1 MLVFIS
7 LKLLE
12 GDKMDITKRIDPD
25 LLPSIEMIPVDG
37 SFNFDDL
44 PAAREMSTQ
53 MFSEMAAQMPP
64 VEGVDSKDLSIPGPE
79 GAPEITARLY
89 SPMNISD
96 SRPGMLWI
104 HGGGYILG
112 DLDVDDY
119 NLRQMCVNTGCVIL
133 STNYRLAPEDPF
145 PAPVEDC
152 YASLKWLVKNSKNLN
167 IDKSRIAIGGGSAG
181 GGLAAGLVIMTR
193 DRGEIDVA
201 FQLLVYPMIDDRNIT
216 PSSHT
221 ITDPRTW
228 DREKN
233 IFAWKA
239 YLGDTVEG
247 GEVSPYAAAARS
259 EDLSGL
265 PPAYIAVGELD
276 LFLDED
282 IEYAQRLLQA
292 GVSTELHVY
301 PGATHGFD
309 SILTAAVSKRFI
321 EERDRAVIKALY

>member
-1 MLVFIS
+1 
-7 LKLLE
+7 
-12 GDKMDITKRIDPD
+12 
-25 LLPSIEMIPVDG
+25 
-37 SFNFDDL
+37 
-44 PAAREMSTQ
+44 MSTK
-53 MFSEMAAQMPP
+53 MFSEMASLMPP
-64 VEGVDSKDLSIPGPE
+64 VEGVESRDLSIPGPD
-79 GAPEITARLY
+79 GAHDIIARLDT
-89 SPMNISD
+89 PENMPGNN
-96 SRPGMLWI
+96 PGMLWV

-119 NLRQMCVNTGCVIL
+119 NLRRICSGTGCIIL
-133 STNYRLAPEDPF
+133 STNYRLDPEDPF

-152 YASLKWLVKNSKNLN
+152 YASLKWLVENSENLG

-181 GGLAAGLVIMTR
+181 GGLAAGLALMTR

-239 YLGDTVEG
+239 YLGDSAKDG
-247 GEVSPYAAAARS
+247 NVSPYAAAARA

-282 IEYAQRLLQA
+282 IEYAQRLMQA

-309 SILTAAVSKRFI
+309 SVITAAVSRRFMS
-321 EERDRAVIKALY
+321 ERDRAIMKALY

>member
-1 MLVFIS
+1 
-7 LKLLE
+7 
-12 GDKMDITKRIDPD
+12 MDLSKRIDPE
-25 LLPSIEMIPVDG
+25 LLPSIEMIPADD

-44 PAAREMSTQ
+44 PAAREMSTR
-53 MFSEMAAQMPP
+53 MFAEMAAQMPP
-64 VEGVDSKDLSIPGPE
+64 VEGVDFSERSIPGPG
-79 GAPEITARLY
+79 GAPDVPIRVYTPKDL
-89 SPMNISD
+89 SGSK
-96 SRPGMLWI
+96 PGMLWI

-112 DLDVDDY
+112 DLDIDDHS
-119 NLRQMCVNTGCVIL
+119 LRQMSVNTGCVIVA
-133 STNYRLAPEDPF
+133 TDYRLAPENPF
-145 PAPVEDC
+145 PAPIEDC
-152 YASLKWLVKNSKNLN
+152 YASLKWMVENSESLG

-181 GGLAAGLVIMTR
+181 GGLAAGLAIMTR
-193 DRGEIDVA
+193 DRGEIELA
-201 FQLLVYPMIDDRNIT
+201 FQLLVYPMVDDRNIT
-216 PSSHT
+216 PSSHA
-221 ITDPRTW
+221 INDPRTW

-233 IFAWKA
+233 IFAWNA
-239 YLGDTVEG
+239 YLGDSIEDG
-247 GEVSPYAAAARS
+247 SVSPYAAAARA

-321 EERDRAVIKALY
+321 AERDRAIIKALF

>member
-1 MLVFIS
+1 
-7 LKLLE
+7 
-12 GDKMDITKRIDPD
+12 MDLTKRIDPE
-25 LLPSIEMIPVDG
+25 LLPSIEMIPADG

-44 PAAREMSTQ
+44 PAARVMSTQ

-64 VEGVDSKDLSIPGPE
+64 VEGVNSKDLSIPGPE

-89 SPMNISD
+89 KPKNGMESK
-96 SRPGMLWI
+96 PGMLWI

-112 DLDVDDY
+112 DLDVDDH
-119 NLRQMCVNTGCVIL
+119 NLRQMCINTGCVIL

-152 YASLKWLVKNSKNLN
+152 YASLKWLVENSETLG

-181 GGLAAGLVIMTR
+181 GGLAAGLAIMAR
-193 DRGEIDVA
+193 DRGEIEIV
-201 FQLLVYPMIDDRNIT
+201 FQLLIYPMIDDRNIT

-239 YLGDTVEG
+239 YLGEMPDSG
-247 GEVSPYAAAARS
+247 KVSPYAAPARA

-292 GVSTELHVY
+292 GVPTELHVY

-309 SILTAAVSKRFI
+309 SILTAEVSKRFI
-321 EERDRAVIKALY
+321 EERDRAVIEALF

>member
-1 MLVFIS
+1 
-7 LKLLE
+7 
-12 GDKMDITKRIDPD
+12 MDLTKRIDPE
-25 LLPSIEMIPVDG
+25 LLPSIEMIPADG

-44 PAAREMSTQ
+44 PAAREMSAK

-64 VEGVDSKDLSIPGPE
+64 VDGVESQDLKIPGPA
-79 GAPEITARLY
+79 GAPDITARLY
-89 SPMNISD
+89 KPKDLSGSK
-96 SRPGMLWI
+96 PGMLWI

-133 STNYRLAPEDPF
+133 STNYRLAPENPF
-145 PAPVEDC
+145 PDPVEDC
-152 YASLKWLVKNSKNLN
+152 YTSLKWMVKNSESLG

-193 DRGEIDVA
+193 DRGEIEVV
-201 FQLLVYPMIDDRNIT
+201 FQLLIYPMLDDRNIT
-216 PSSHT
+216 LSSHT
-221 ITDPRTW
+221 ITDQRTW

-239 YLGDTVEG
+239 YLGDSAKDG
-247 GEVSPYAAAARS
+247 NVSPYAAAARAK
-259 EDLSGL
+259 DLSGL

-301 PGATHGFD
+301 PGAIHGFD
-309 SILTAAVSKRFI
+309 SILTASVSKRFR
-321 EERDRAVIKALY
+321 EERDSAVRKVLF

>member
-1 MLVFIS
+1 
-7 LKLLE
+7 
-12 GDKMDITKRIDPD
+12 MDLIKRIDPE

-37 SFNFDDL
+37 LFNFDDL
-44 PAAREMSTQ
+44 PAARELSTQ
-53 MFSEMAAQMPP
+53 MFSQMAAQMPP
-64 VEGVDSKDLSIPGPE
+64 VEGVESQDLKIPGPS
-79 GAPEITARLY
+79 GAHEITARLY
-89 SPMNISD
+89 TPKNLSGSK
-96 SRPGMLWI
+96 PGMLWI

-119 NLRQMCVNTGCVIL
+119 NLRQMCLNTGCVIL

-152 YASLKWLVKNSKNLN
+152 YASLQWLFGNSESLG
-167 IDKSRIAIGGGSAG
+167 IDKSRIAVGGGSAG

-193 DRGEIDVA
+193 DRGEMDVA
-201 FQLLVYPMIDDRNIT
+201 FQLLIYPMLDDRNIT

-221 ITDPRTW
+221 INDQRTW
-228 DREKN
+228 NREKN

-239 YLGDTVEG
+239 YLGDSAKDG
-247 GEVSPYAAAARS
+247 NVSPYAAAARA

-309 SILTAAVSKRFI
+309 SILTASVSKRLRA
-321 EERDRAVIKALY
+321 ERDNAVRKALFQQAIHRLHLDSR

>member
-1 MLVFIS
+1 
-7 LKLLE
+7 
-12 GDKMDITKRIDPD
+12 MDLTKRIDPE
-25 LLPSIEMIPVDG
+25 LLPSIEIIPADG

-44 PAAREMSTQ
+44 PAAREMSTL
-53 MFSEMAAQMPP
+53 MFSQMAAQMPP
-64 VEGVDSKDLSIPGPE
+64 VEGVDSQDLTIQGPA

-89 SPMNISD
+89 SPKN
-96 SRPGMLWI
+96 RTGNKPAMLWI

-119 NLRQMCVNTGCVIL
+119 NLRQMCVNTGCIIL
-133 STNYRLAPEDPF
+133 STNYRLAPENPF

-152 YASLKWLVKNSKNLN
+152 YASLKWLVKNSEDLGV
-167 IDKSRIAIGGGSAG
+167 DKSRIAIGGGSAG
-181 GGLAAGLVIMTR
+181 GGLAAGLAIMTR
-193 DRGEIDVA
+193 DRGEIEIK
-201 FQLLVYPMIDDRNIT
+201 FQLLIYPMLDDRNIT

-239 YLGDTVEG
+239 YLGNSAEDG
-247 GEVSPYAAAARS
+247 NVSAYAATARA

-265 PPAYIAVGELD
+265 PPAYVAVGELD

-292 GVSTELHVY
+292 GVPTELHVY

-309 SILTAAVSKRFI
+309 AILTAAVSKRFI
-321 EERDRAVIKALY
+321 EERDRAVIKALL

>member
-1 MLVFIS
+1 
-7 LKLLE
+7 
-12 GDKMDITKRIDPD
+12 MDITKRIDPE
-25 LLPSIEMIPVDG
+25 LIPSIEIIPVDG

-64 VEGVDSKDLSIPGPE
+64 VEGVDSEDISIPGPA
-79 GAPEITARLY
+79 GAPDITARIYKPKNL
-89 SPMNISD
+89 SGSK
-96 SRPGMLWI
+96 PGMLWI

-119 NLRQMCVNTGCVIL
+119 NLRQMCVNTGCIIL

-152 YASLKWLVKNSKNLN
+152 YASLKWMVGNSQILG

-181 GGLAAGLVIMTR
+181 GGIAAGLAIMTR
-193 DRGEIDVA
+193 DMGEIEIV
-201 FQLLVYPMIDDRNIT
+201 FQLLIYPMIDDRNIT

-239 YLGDTVEG
+239 YLGDSVEDG
-247 GEVSPYAAAARS
+247 NVSPYAAAARA

-292 GVSTELHVY
+292 GISTELHVY

-309 SILTAAVSKRFI
+309 SVLNAAVSRKFI
-321 EERDRAVIKALY
+321 ENRDRAIIKALA